1 MTQKRRFISQYLFP
15 AFTFI
20 GLILL
25 WELAVDL
32 FSIRELFLPPP
43 SKVVAVMLKSG
54 DLLLTHSLVTLLET
68 VAGFGLG
75 VLVGIP
81 LATGISYS
89 RFLQN
94 TIYPLIVGAQSIPK
108 AAIAPLFLIWIG
120 YGLQSKILVA
130 FSITFFPVVVAT
142 ATGLNAV
149 EPEML
154 DLIRSLSA
162 TPMQIFRMIRF
173 PNALPF
179 IFTGFKVS
187 VGLAVIGAVVGE
199 FVGSN
204 NGLGYLILVATSE
217 LNTSLVIASV
227 VLLSIMGIGLFAIVS
242 VLEKVLFPWYTTRTQ
257 FYGV

>member
-1 MTQKRRFISQYLFP
+1 MKGKKFVSQYLFP
-15 AFTFI
+15 ALAFI
-20 GLILL
+20 GLVIL
-25 WELAVDL
+25 WELAVD
-32 FSIRELFLPPP
+32 FFAIRELFLPPP
-43 SKVVAVMLKSG
+43 SKVWAAILKSG
-54 DLLLTHSLVTLLET
+54 SILLRHGLVTLNET
-68 VAGFGLG
+68 LLGFALG
-75 VLVGIP
+75 VVVGIP
-81 LATGISYS
+81 LAIGIVYS

-120 YGLQSKILVA
+120 YGLASKVLVA

-149 EPEML
+149 EPEMM

-162 TPMQIFRMIRF
+162 TPLQIFRMIRL

-187 VGLAVIGAVVGE
+187 ISLAVIGAVVGE

-227 VLLSIMGIGLFAIVS
+227 VLLSIMGIGLFSIVS
-242 VLEKVLFPWYTTRTQ
+242 VLEKILFPWYTTRTQ